1 MSEGVREAFRTG
13 RGGIV
18 VRAKMHI
25 EDPNNPAALAAGNGN
40 GASGKKRAKRS
51 GGSSKPAV
59 VVTELPYQTNKVGG
73 GKTGLGGVVVSYPGT
88 TWALVV

>member
-1 MSEGVREAFRTG
+1 MSEGVREAYKTG

-18 VRAKMHI
+18 VRAKIHI
-25 EDPNNPAALAAGNGN
+25 EDPNNPTALAAGNGN

-73 GKTGLGGVVVSYPGT
+73 AGSGAEGWK
-88 TWALVV
+88 